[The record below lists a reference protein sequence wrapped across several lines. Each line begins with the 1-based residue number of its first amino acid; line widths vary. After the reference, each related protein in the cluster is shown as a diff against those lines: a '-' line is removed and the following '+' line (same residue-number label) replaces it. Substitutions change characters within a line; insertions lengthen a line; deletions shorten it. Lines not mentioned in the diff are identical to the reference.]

1 MGYKEDFFKKY
12 ITNSKSKEYLNML
25 ELCEKAAKSNVN
37 IMLVGESGSG
47 KDVTARY
54 IHYKSRR
61 NEMPLVTINCS
72 SYTENLME
80 SELFGHVKGAF
91 TGATNTKLGKIE
103 TANLGTLFLDEV
115 GDLSLQTQIKLLRTL
130 ENKRIA
136 KVGSNEEKEIDFRL
150 ITATNI
156 NIDEAVLDHRLR
168 EDFAY
173 RISTIVIRVPSLKE
187 RMDDFETLLQFM
199 LQKSQDENDIIIT
212 GIEPAVMK
220 FLHTYDYPGNLRELK
235 NITDRMVVLSQDGII
250 TEQGIPIVH
259 SLGKKSKNNNKNKI
273 IPLREFRDEKEKEY
287 LIYILDHFDN
297 KVSDASKVLEISERQ
312 LFNKIKKYNLKG
324 NNR

>member
-1 MGYKEDFFKKY
+1 MGYKEDFFKKH
-12 ITNSKSKEYLNML
+12 IINSKSKTYQRML
-25 ELCEKAAKSNVN
+25 KLCNQAARSNVN

-54 IHYKSRR
+54 IHYMSRR

-72 SYTENLME
+72 SYTENLLE

-103 TANLGTLFLDEV
+103 TANHGTLFLDEI

-130 ENKRIA
+130 ETKRIA

-156 NIDEAVLDHRLR
+156 NIDEAVIDHRLR

-173 RISTIVIRVPSLKE
+173 RISTIVIRVPSLRE
-187 RMDDFETLLQFM
+187 RMDDFEDLLNFM
-199 LQKSQDENDIIIT
+199 LKKSQEENDIIINE
-212 GIEPAVMK
+212 ISPEAMK
-220 FLHTYDYPGNLRELK
+220 FLYEYDYPGNLRELK
-235 NITDRMVVLSQDGII
+235 NITDRMVVLSEDGVI

-259 SLGKKSKNNNKNKI
+259 SIGKKNMSNCEKKI
-273 IPLREFRDEKEKEY
+273 IPLREFRNEKEKEY
-287 LIYILDHFDN
+287 LIYVLDHFDN
-297 KVSDASKVLEISERQ
+297 NVPDASRSLEISERQ
-312 LFNKIKKYNLKG
+312 LFNKIKKYNLRK
-324 NNR
+324 NNY